1 MTSYIAPERFTVS
14 HTGMRELHANRPPWQ
29 LVKELIQNAWDEAP
43 EATICTVEIKP
54 QHREEA
60 TLIIVTDDGP
70 GFADIS
76 DAWTLMKH
84 TPKRYQPNKRG
95 RFNMGE
101 KEIVSVALEA
111 EVETVGNTVTFPRMG
126 SRVVSPNKRQK
137 GTQIK
142 VLMPWD
148 EEQAAEL
155 AEKLATFRPTECR
168 LVINKKET
176 KTRTPV
182 AVRSTILNTV
192 LQEAPNQPIRNTKRR
207 TEIHILER
215 NDPEKSW
222 LYEMGIPIQP
232 ISTPWDVDVMQ
243 KVPMPPNR
251 DTVSEAYLSDIYA
264 EVLNESHEIMDA
276 KQFGDQWV
284 KQAIEDPRTEA
295 PAVVATVTGRYGD
308 KVLLTSP
315 NADANMRAAQDSYE
329 LINPRSLSSVER
341 ERFRNEAGVQTT
353 NQLFGREEPS
363 TEEYEPQTD
372 DEIAFAQWVV
382 DMADKADL
390 TAKVRMI
397 HDTKAHKL
405 ADCTANTT
413 RPTIRFNKALLDDDF
428 FTPPYGRI
436 EQIEIVI
443 HELGHAVANK
453 PMEHGPAWGEGVALV
468 GAKIAASLYEN
479 NNL

>member
-1 MTSYIAPERFTVS
+1 MALRNGNTDPADQ
-14 HTGMRELHANRPPWQ
+14 HTLG
-29 LVKELIQNAWDEAP
+29 
-43 EATICTVEIKP
+43 
-54 QHREEA
+54 
-60 TLIIVTDDGP
+60 
-70 GFADIS
+70 
-76 DAWTLMKH
+76 
-84 TPKRYQPNKRG
+84 RG
-95 RFNMGE
+95 RDA
-101 KEIVSVALEA
+101 K
-111 EVETVGNTVTFPRMG
+111 
-126 SRVVSPNKRQK
+126 SPH
-137 GTQIK
+137 
-142 VLMPWD
+142 
-148 EEQAAEL
+148 
-155 AEKLATFRPTECR
+155 AT
-168 LVINKKET
+168 
-176 KTRTPV
+176 
-182 AVRSTILNTV
+182 
-192 LQEAPNQPIRNTKRR
+192 
-207 TEIHILER
+207 
-215 NDPEKSW
+215 
-222 LYEMGIPIQP
+222 
-232 ISTPWDVDVMQ
+232 
-243 KVPMPPNR
+243 NR